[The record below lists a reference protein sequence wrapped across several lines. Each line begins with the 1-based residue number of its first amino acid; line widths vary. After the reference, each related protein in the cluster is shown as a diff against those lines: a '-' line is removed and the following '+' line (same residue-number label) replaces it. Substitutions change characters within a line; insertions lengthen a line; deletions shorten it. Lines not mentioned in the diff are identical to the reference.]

1 METTELFVPLLI
13 WLIGGSR
20 IGGSYNTYYGSC
32 TAQPENAVWGQK
44 VFNYAI
50 YIEKAEDRE
59 VLKASVYP
67 GLQNISSAAAA
78 EELTTQ
84 VFPCE
89 EESLP
94 AVKAWLEDQRAEFF
108 QTEA

>member
-1 METTELFVPLLI
+1 MEKKELFVPLFV

-20 IGGSYNTYYGSC
+20 IGGTYNTYYGSC
-32 TAQPENAVWGQK
+32 TAEPEKSAWGQK

-50 YIEKAEDRE
+50 YIEKVEDRE
-59 VLKASVYP
+59 LLKASVYG
-67 GLQNISSAAAA
+67 GLQSFKMAQAA
-78 EELTTQ
+78 EELTTK

-94 AVKAWLEDQRAEFF
+94 QVKAWLEEQRTAFF
-108 QTEA
+108 A